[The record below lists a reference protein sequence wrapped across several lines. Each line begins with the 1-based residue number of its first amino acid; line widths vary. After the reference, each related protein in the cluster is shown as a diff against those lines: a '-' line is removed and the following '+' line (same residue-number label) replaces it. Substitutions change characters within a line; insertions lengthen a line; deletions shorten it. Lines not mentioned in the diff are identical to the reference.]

1 MNEKDLIKLVR
12 ERLDQGTQEID
23 GITLR
28 RLAEARHRALGK
40 VRVAQR
46 EVAASTQANGQMSL
60 KLGGGGDAHPLF
72 LRALFVGLALI
83 ALMAGTAYW
92 QEAND
97 NDDDQGLLDAKMLSS
112 DLPLNTFVHP
122 DFKEW
127 VNSSR

>member
-1 MNEKDLIKLVR
+1 MNENDLIKLVR
-12 ERLDQGTQEID
+12 ERLDQGAQEID

-28 RLAEARHRALGK
+28 RLAEARHRALGQ

-46 EVAASTQANGQMSL
+46 ELAAGSQQNGQMAL
-60 KLGGGGDAHPLF
+60 KLGGGHDTHPMF
-72 LRALFVGLALI
+72 LKALFAGLALI

-97 NDDDQGLLDAKMLSS
+97 PDDEQGLLDAKMLSS
-112 DLPLNTFVHP
+112 ELPLNTFVHP